1 MLMLLLTLQCSYLSH
16 VVGKEEV
23 VSKEHNGCKE
33 LAEAGLV
40 LVGCQQ
46 LLQPNLLEMIMM
58 VDIF

>member
-1 MLMLLLTLQCSYLSH
+1 M
-16 VVGKEEV
+16 VGKEEV

-46 LLQPNLLEMIMM
+46 LLQPNLLQMIMM
-58 VDIF
+58 VDICSTVLFLVLKTW

>member
-23 VSKEHNGCKE
+23 VSKEHDRCKE
-33 LAEAGLV
+33 LTEACLV